1 MAQANYTPVS
11 LYYST
16 NAAAVPSAS
25 NLTNGELAINITTG
39 TLYYKDNNSAV
50 QVLASKTAAN
60 GVTSIS
66 FGSTGLTPSTASNGA
81 VTVAGTLAIASGG
94 TGQNTASAAFN
105 ALSPITST
113 GDLVIG
119 NGSNSATRLAIG
131 ASTYVLTSNGTT
143 ASWQA
148 PASGGITTGKSIA
161 MAMIFG
167 F

>member
-1 MAQANYTPVS
+1 MAQANFTPVS

-16 NAAAVPSAS
+16 NVAAVPSAA
-25 NLTNGELAINITTG
+25 NLTYGELAINITSG
-39 TLYYKDNNSAV
+39 TLYFKDSNNTV

-66 FGSTGLTPSTASNGA
+66 FGSTGLTPSTASNGV

-94 TGQNTASAAFN
+94 TG
-105 ALSPITST
+105 LST
-113 GDLVIG
+113 
-119 NGSNSATRLAIG
+119 IG
-131 ASTYVLTSNGTT
+131 ANGTVLTSNGTA

-148 PASGGITTGKSIA
+148 AAAGGISTGKSIA
-161 MAMIFG
+161 MALIFG